1 MNLEDQRSHY
11 LAKRK
16 QHGADT
22 PVGHRCSNAIEQLEH
37 LTNLHERTTR
47 EIAELELA
55 ELL

>member
-1 MNLEDQRSHY
+1 MTLEEQRSHY

-22 PVGHRCSNAIEQLEH
+22 PVGHRCSNAIEQIEH
-37 LTNLHERTTR
+37 LTSAYNRTLS

-55 ELL
+55 DMF